1 MEIILLERVEKL
13 GQMGDVVRVRD
24 GYARNFLVPRRK
36 AMRATA
42 GNRAEFEKRR
52 AQLEA
57 NNLKRRE
64 EAQEL
69 CGRVDGLSVVL
80 IRQAGEGGQLYGSV
94 SARDVADTVTEQGI
108 TVDRQQVRLDAPLKE
123 LGLHQVRIALHPE
136 VDAFIT
142 VNIARSAEEADIQ
155 ADPQRAAEAAR
166 IAQEEAAEEAAAGR
180 GGTGLQEENEL
191 EA

>member
-1 MEIILLERVEKL
+1 MDIILLERVEKL
-13 GQMGDVVRVRD
+13 GQMGDVVRVKD
-24 GYARNFLVPRRK
+24 GYARNFLVPRGK

-64 EAQEL
+64 EAEDL
-69 CGRVDGLSVVL
+69 RGRVDGLSVIVV
-80 IRQAGEGGQLYGSV
+80 RQAGEGGQLYGSV
-94 SARDVADTVTEQGI
+94 SARDVAEAVAAEGL

-142 VNIARSAEEADIQ
+142 VNVARSLDEAEIQ
-155 ADPQRAAEAAR
+155 ADPERAADATRRAE
-166 IAQEEAAEEAAAGR
+166 EEAAEEAAAGR
-180 GGTGLQEENEL
+180 GGTGLLEEDEL